1 MIPEPAPGIQAQAL
15 AALEH
20 QAAALA
26 SLSRRLDAAV
36 DGWAATAELHQWEGP
51 AAWGYSL
58 AVGRL
63 RSDLAVA
70 SDAVALALRET
81 RRAVA
86 TLVSRV

>member
-15 AALEH
+15 AALER

-36 DGWAATAELHQWEGP
+36 DDWAATAELQQWEGP
-51 AAWGYSL
+51 AAWCYSL
-58 AVGRL
+58 AAGRL
-63 RSDLAVA
+63 RSDLTVA

-86 TLVSRV
+86 TLGSRV